1 MNRVAIY
8 GCGAMGTVLGA
19 FLAREGV
26 DVDLVDVYREHVE
39 KLNECG
45 ARLVGFEDFTQPVK
59 ALTPDQ
65 AQGVYDLVIL
75 FTKQTANAA
84 AFAEI
89 DRVVDEN
96 STILTLQ
103 NGFPEPEVARHFGE
117 DRTLGGAVQWGA
129 TFVGPGISEVTE
141 PLSAKPVLFE
151 IGTLSGEATD
161 RVTRAAEVLRRM
173 GPTAI
178 TPNLISS
185 RWSKLLLNA
194 CMSGMSAALCSDFG
208 GVIDSPKALRQLGLM
223 SVEIGAVC
231 HAAGSSF
238 EKIGDF
244 DVDAVLRN
252 PGPQTIPTMSYAF
265 SAGYANMRTAKA
277 SMLQDLEKGKP
288 TEVDMIDGY
297 VATEGRRLGVPTPVV
312 DRVVEVV
319 HGIEQGRYPMSFD
332 ENLALFA
339 D

>member
-8 GCGAMGTVLGA
+8 GCVAMGTVLGA

-151 IGTLSGEATD
+151 IPG
-161 RVTRAAEVLRRM
+161 
-173 GPTAI
+173 
-178 TPNLISS
+178 
-185 RWSKLLLNA
+185 
-194 CMSGMSAALCSDFG
+194 
-208 GVIDSPKALRQLGLM
+208 
-223 SVEIGAVC
+223 IG
-231 HAAGSSF
+231 F
-238 EKIGDF
+238 
-244 DVDAVLRN
+244 
-252 PGPQTIPTMSYAF
+252 
-265 SAGYANMRTAKA
+265 
-277 SMLQDLEKGKP
+277 
-288 TEVDMIDGY
+288 
-297 VATEGRRLGVPTPVV
+297 GVPGYGVSLMI
-312 DRVVEVV
+312 
-319 HGIEQGRYPMSFD
+319 GFLLSIEHKRMNQPDFRNIPIEIKTNIERQKLPFI
-332 ENLALFA
+332 NFRIII
-339 D
+339 